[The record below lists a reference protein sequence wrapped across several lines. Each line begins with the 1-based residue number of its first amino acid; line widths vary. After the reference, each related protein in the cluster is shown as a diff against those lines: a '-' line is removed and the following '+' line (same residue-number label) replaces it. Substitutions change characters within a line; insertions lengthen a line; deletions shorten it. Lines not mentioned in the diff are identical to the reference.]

1 MQLVLKLL
9 MQTDVYYA
17 WSILHPSYT
26 RICFSMCAKIVL
38 VRNCFILSDIA
49 CIKFCLNENMVKTGS
64 DSSITL
70 RSATGVIVAKLP

>member
-1 MQLVLKLL
+1 
-9 MQTDVYYA
+9 
-17 WSILHPSYT
+17 
-26 RICFSMCAKIVL
+26 MCAKIVL